1 MRYAGQSFCVVNI
14 GIGHGASCS
23 GALWQVAVGPRQ
35 GLGRCANHGLFAA
48 FVKKC
53 CGSNLKV
60 TQDQSLADEPPLYS
74 SKVLGEQQIS
84 FGGVSVV
91 CNGVR
96 VCSLD
101 KSIRNQ
107 AIKSRLFISSQ
118 ILDRC
123 RAPSRHDI
131 AQDSQ
136 FFDGNGE
143 GFYHLTAPR

>member
-1 MRYAGQSFCVVNI
+1 MARRAPVRCGKWR
-14 GIGHGASCS
+14 S
-23 GALWQVAVGPRQ
+23 GPGKGSAAARIMS
-35 GLGRCANHGLFAA
+35 LFAA

-74 SKVLGEQQIS
+74 SKVLGEQQIG

-107 AIKSRLFISSQ
+107 AIKSRLFIS
-118 ILDRC
+118 I
-123 RAPSRHDI
+123 
-131 AQDSQ
+131 
-136 FFDGNGE
+136 
-143 GFYHLTAPR
+143 